1 MSLFVICAA
10 CNTEHY
16 VDEVEALNIEEGP
29 MGEDIVTFQCILSD
43 TTQKSIV
50 YGNGT
55 HQSWSIHVGE
65 LYLWIDTETF

>member
-29 MGEDIVTFQCILSD
+29 MGEDIITFQCILSD

-55 HQSWSIHVGE
+55 H
-65 LYLWIDTETF
+65 